1 MAEHADGS
9 IIVDTEIDT
18 KGFAAGSSELQR
30 AIKSL
35 NNKIQALGPT
45 FQKALSGN
53 ASALSNFEAKAATLE
68 NTISELEAQL
78 KSLGEARV
86 PTEDY
91 QWLTTEIEK
100 AKKQLMLLDEK
111 QIKMEDMGVK
121 KSSQA
126 WKSLQYDIDLA
137 RRKIADYEEDQ
148 AHMRDSGKAF
158 KLGTSTAEYS
168 QLESA
173 LASAKSKLAEMQ
185 AQADEAKGSTDKFS
199 AALNGVKSALTAIGK
214 IGKKAFSGFI
224 SVIKKG
230 ISRVKQFSKASNG
243 CNSSITKL
251 GKKITGLGSMLKRM
265 ALRKI
270 MSGILSSVKEGFG
283 NLAQYSAQTNKDLS
297 ALKSGLTKLKN
308 SFATAFSPIL
318 TVVTPALTKLINY
331 LSTAITYIGKLFAAL
346 TGSTTFVKAKDVQE
360 DYASSL
366 EGTASA
372 AKEAKRQLTGFDDLN
387 VLSDSSSDPA
397 NGETSP
403 SDMFEEVHIESSIT
417 DFIGRLKQAFV
428 DGDYAGIGE
437 AIGNGI
443 NTAIQKIK
451 DFVNWDNVGGTITNF
466 VDGVAEGFNSMIDTV
481 DWNSIGNSFAEGFNT
496 VLNTLFLVLTAFDWL
511 GLAEGLANS
520 INGFVNGVD
529 WAIVGQT
536 ISAGFTGALHF
547 ILTALETFDWQ
558 AFGRA
563 VATLV
568 ANIDWS
574 DLFNTILSIV
584 KEIFNGVLEFRQTL
598 HDELPDD
605 LRGVLSL
612 VEAIGLAFAAWK
624 ISSAVLDCIN
634 SIVKLPTSITVGV
647 TLAITG
653 ITLEA
658 KGLSDAI
665 QNELDGFNFAEIVS
679 GALLG
684 TGGAAILGSGIATW
698 IESAFAGS
706 AVDLAITQAGIN
718 LGVGTAGAAGA
729 AIGAAVA
736 GIIAGIPAYFVGIYD
751 ACVDGIDWL
760 NSLLV
765 GAGATAAGAG
775 IGAIIG
781 MCGGPIGAGIGA
793 LIGLAVGLV
802 TDGIILIVQKW
813 DVITNF
819 LSDFFTVT
827 IPNIW
832 NGFVG
837 WLKNIPAALGE
848 FFGSLPGK
856 ISTWFSNLWQPIKD
870 YDWKGLG
877 NSIGTWCGNAIKDA
891 IQFVTVSVPNFF
903 TELWETIKNAFV
915 TFFTVTLPKFFTETL
930 PTAFQAV
937 IDFVKGLPEKLW
949 NAIKT
954 GWNWLVNIGKS
965 IIDGIWEG
973 LQTVWQAIKNFV
985 SGFVQG
991 FKDALGIHSPSTVF
1005 AEIGR
1010 FLIEG
1015 LLQGI
1020 QNMWSSITSFFS
1032 NALSSLKQTIS
1043 NAWAEIKQGAQTA
1056 WQGISSTVSNAW
1068 SGIKTGVSTAC
1079 TAVKTTA
1086 SNAWNSVKSATST
1099 AWNAVK
1105 SGVST
1110 AINGAKT
1117 AAATAWNSM
1126 KTTASTVS
1134 SSIRSTVSTAW
1145 NTVKSSIS
1153 TAMNNAKTTASTAWN
1168 SIKSTASSVCS
1179 SVKSTVSSAWSNV
1192 KSSVSNAVNNI
1203 KSSASSAWNSVKS
1216 TVSSVN
1222 NSIKSTVSSAWT
1234 SMKSTISTKLSD
1246 IKSSAT
1252 STFTS
1257 LKNSATTW
1265 GKDVCQNMANGIS
1278 KAKST
1283 VESAVKGVADKIK
1296 SFLGFS
1302 EPEDG
1307 PLSNFHT
1314 YMPDMID
1321 LMAYGIKQN
1330 QGKAI
1335 GAVSNMASAISG
1347 EIQNGDYAMGDI
1359 QIGNGASAALG
1370 DFSDKITNSFATLI
1384 DRLQAIANGVTFA
1397 TPAIATGGVVPYSI
1411 AASNNADST
1420 GVTNAIEAS
1429 NDELASVVTQ
1439 VVANATTNIVNAI
1452 QKYSGTTVNFDKDS
1466 MASSVIQEINRR
1478 TRASGSSP
1486 LVG

>member
-100 AKKQLMLLDEK
+100 AKNQLMLLEEK
-111 QIKMEDMGVK
+111 QIKMEDMGIK

-148 AHMRDSGKAF
+148 AHMRNSGKAF
-158 KLGTSTAEYS
+158 QMGSSTAEYS

-185 AQADEAKGSTDKFS
+185 AQADGASGSTSRLAKVGH
-199 AALNGVKSALTAIGK
+199 AVKSAFSKIGS
-214 IGKKAFSGFI
+214 IGKKAFKGCAKAIGATVSKIKNLKKSSGGATGAI
-224 SVIKKG
+224 S
-230 ISRVKQFSKASNG
+230 
-243 CNSSITKL
+243 KL

-270 MSGILSSVKEGFG
+270 MSAILSAVKEGFN
-283 NLAQYSAQTNKDLS
+283 NLAQYSTQTNKDLS
-297 ALKSGLTKLKN
+297 ALKSSLTRLKN
-308 SFATAFSPIL
+308 SFASAFAPIL
-318 TVVTPALTKLINY
+318 TVVTPILTKFIDY
-331 LSTAITYIGKLFAAL
+331 LSTAITYVGKLFAAL
-346 TGSTTFVKAKDVQE
+346 SGAKTFTKATAVQE
-360 DYASSL
+360 DYAASL
-366 EGTASA
+366 SGTSQA
-372 AKEAKRQLTGFDDLN
+372 AKDAQRQLTGFDDLN
-387 VLSDSSSDPA
+387 VLSDSSNSEK
-397 NGETSP
+397 GETSP
-403 SDMFEEVHIESSIT
+403 SEMFEEVPIESSIT
-417 DFIGRLKQAFV
+417 DFVSRLKEAFV
-428 DGDYAGIGE
+428 SGDYSGIGA

-443 NTAIQKIK
+443 NTAIQKVNDFIK
-451 DFVNWDNVGGTITNF
+451 WDNIGGTITNF
-466 VDGVAEGFNSMIDTV
+466 VSSVAEGFNSLIHTVNWQQIGDT
-481 DWNSIGNSFAEGFNT
+481 FAQGFNT
-496 VLNTLFLVLTAFDWL
+496 AINTLFLVLTEFDWP
-511 GLAEGLANS
+511 GLAAGLADNLNGFVCGIDWANLGKKLSDGAKTLLVTLRSAITTFDWAALGKGVADGLNS
-520 INGFVNGVD
+520 IDWVGIISDLAAGVSDLLKGALDLLIGFAENLDWAKLGSDLWNSLIGIVKNIDWGGIISKAFQLLGAALAGAISLIVGFAKSLWESLKSAFESTKNYFATYIDEAGGNVIQGLLNGIWNGIKNIGTWIKEHIFEPFINGF
-529 WAIVGQT
+529 
-536 ISAGFTGALHF
+536 
-547 ILTALETFDWQ
+547 
-558 AFGRA
+558 
-563 VATLV
+563 
-568 ANIDWS
+568 
-574 DLFNTILSIV
+574 
-584 KEIFNGVLEFRQTL
+584 
-598 HDELPDD
+598 
-605 LRGVLSL
+605 
-612 VEAIGLAFAAWK
+612 
-624 ISSAVLDCIN
+624 
-634 SIVKLPTSITVGV
+634 
-647 TLAITG
+647 
-653 ITLEA
+653 
-658 KGLSDAI
+658 
-665 QNELDGFNFAEIVS
+665 
-679 GALLG
+679 
-684 TGGAAILGSGIATW
+684 
-698 IESAFAGS
+698 
-706 AVDLAITQAGIN
+706 
-718 LGVGTAGAAGA
+718 
-729 AIGAAVA
+729 
-736 GIIAGIPAYFVGIYD
+736 
-751 ACVDGIDWL
+751 
-760 NSLLV
+760 
-765 GAGATAAGAG
+765 
-775 IGAIIG
+775 
-781 MCGGPIGAGIGA
+781 
-793 LIGLAVGLV
+793 
-802 TDGIILIVQKW
+802 
-813 DVITNF
+813 
-819 LSDFFTVT
+819 
-827 IPNIW
+827 
-832 NGFVG
+832 
-837 WLKNIPAALGE
+837 
-848 FFGSLPGK
+848 
-856 ISTWFSNLWQPIKD
+856 
-870 YDWKGLG
+870 
-877 NSIGTWCGNAIKDA
+877 
-891 IQFVTVSVPNFF
+891 
-903 TELWETIKNAFV
+903 KNAF
-915 TFFTVTLPKFFTETL
+915 
-930 PTAFQAV
+930 
-937 IDFVKGLPEKLW
+937 
-949 NAIKT
+949 
-954 GWNWLVNIGKS
+954 
-965 IIDGIWEG
+965 
-973 LQTVWQAIKNFV
+973 
-985 SGFVQG
+985 
-991 FKDALGIHSPSTVF
+991 GIHSPSTVMS
-1005 AEIGR
+1005 EMGGY
-1010 FLIEG
+1010 LIEG

-1020 QNMWSSITSFFS
+1020 KNLWSSITGFFS

-1043 NAWAEIKQGAQTA
+1043 NAWAKIKQGAQTA

-1086 SNAWNSVKSATST
+1086 SN
-1099 AWNAVK
+1099 
-1105 SGVST
+1105 
-1110 AINGAKT
+1110 
-1117 AAATAWNSM
+1117 
-1126 KTTASTVS
+1126 
-1134 SSIRSTVSTAW
+1134 
-1145 NTVKSSIS
+1145 
-1153 TAMNNAKTTASTAWN
+1153 AWN

-1234 SMKSTISTKLSD
+1234 SMKSTVSTKLSD

-1359 QIGNGASAALG
+1359 QVGNGASAALG

-1397 TPAIATGGVVPYSI
+1397 TPAIATGSVVPYSI

-1452 QKYSGTTVNFDKDS
+1452 QKYSGTTVNLDKDS

-1478 TRASGSSP
+1478 TRASGNSP

>member
-1 MAEHADGS
+1 MAEHADGL

-100 AKKQLMLLDEK
+100 AKNQLMLLEEK
-111 QIKMEDMGVK
+111 QIKMEDIGIK

-148 AHMRDSGKAF
+148 AHMRNSGKAF
-158 KLGTSTAEYS
+158 QMGSSTAEYS

-185 AQADEAKGSTDKFS
+185 AQADGASGSTSRLAKVGH
-199 AALNGVKSALTAIGK
+199 AVKSAFSKIGS
-214 IGKKAFSGFI
+214 IGKKAFKGCAKAIGATVSKIKNLKKSSGGATGAI
-224 SVIKKG
+224 S
-230 ISRVKQFSKASNG
+230 
-243 CNSSITKL
+243 KL
-251 GKKITGLGSMLKRM
+251 GKKITGLGSMLKRT

-270 MSGILSSVKEGFG
+270 MSAILSAVKEGFN
-283 NLAQYSAQTNKDLS
+283 NLAQYSTQTNKDLS
-297 ALKSGLTKLKN
+297 ALKSSLTRLKN
-308 SFATAFSPIL
+308 SFASAFAPIL
-318 TVVTPALTKLINY
+318 TVVTPILTKFIDY
-331 LSTAITYIGKLFAAL
+331 LSTAITYVGKLFAAL
-346 TGSTTFVKAKDVQE
+346 SGAKTFTKATAVQE
-360 DYASSL
+360 DYAASL
-366 EGTASA
+366 SGTSQA
-372 AKEAKRQLTGFDDLN
+372 AKDAQRQLTGFDDLN
-387 VLSDSSSDPA
+387 VLSDSSNSEK
-397 NGETSP
+397 GETSP
-403 SDMFEEVHIESSIT
+403 SEMFEEVPIESSIT
-417 DFIGRLKQAFV
+417 DFVSRLKEAFV
-428 DGDYAGIGE
+428 SGDYSGIGA

-443 NTAIQKIK
+443 NTAIQKVNDFIK
-451 DFVNWDNVGGTITNF
+451 WDNIGGTITNF
-466 VDGVAEGFNSMIDTV
+466 VSSVAEGFNSLIHTVNWQQIGDT
-481 DWNSIGNSFAEGFNT
+481 FAQGFNT
-496 VLNTLFLVLTAFDWL
+496 AINTLFLVLTEFDWP
-511 GLAEGLANS
+511 GLAAGLADNLNGFVCGIDWANLGKKLSDGAKTLLVTLRSAITTFDWAALGKGVADGLNS
-520 INGFVNGVD
+520 IDWVGIISDLAAGVSDLLKGALDLLIGFAENLDWAKLGSDLWNSLIGIVKNIDWGGIISKAFQLLGAALAGAISLIVGFAKSLWESLKSAFESTKNYFATYIDEAGGNVIQGLLNGIWNGIKNIGTWIKEHIFEPFINGF
-529 WAIVGQT
+529 
-536 ISAGFTGALHF
+536 
-547 ILTALETFDWQ
+547 
-558 AFGRA
+558 
-563 VATLV
+563 
-568 ANIDWS
+568 
-574 DLFNTILSIV
+574 
-584 KEIFNGVLEFRQTL
+584 
-598 HDELPDD
+598 
-605 LRGVLSL
+605 
-612 VEAIGLAFAAWK
+612 
-624 ISSAVLDCIN
+624 
-634 SIVKLPTSITVGV
+634 
-647 TLAITG
+647 
-653 ITLEA
+653 
-658 KGLSDAI
+658 
-665 QNELDGFNFAEIVS
+665 
-679 GALLG
+679 
-684 TGGAAILGSGIATW
+684 
-698 IESAFAGS
+698 
-706 AVDLAITQAGIN
+706 
-718 LGVGTAGAAGA
+718 
-729 AIGAAVA
+729 
-736 GIIAGIPAYFVGIYD
+736 
-751 ACVDGIDWL
+751 
-760 NSLLV
+760 
-765 GAGATAAGAG
+765 
-775 IGAIIG
+775 
-781 MCGGPIGAGIGA
+781 
-793 LIGLAVGLV
+793 
-802 TDGIILIVQKW
+802 
-813 DVITNF
+813 
-819 LSDFFTVT
+819 
-827 IPNIW
+827 
-832 NGFVG
+832 
-837 WLKNIPAALGE
+837 
-848 FFGSLPGK
+848 
-856 ISTWFSNLWQPIKD
+856 
-870 YDWKGLG
+870 
-877 NSIGTWCGNAIKDA
+877 
-891 IQFVTVSVPNFF
+891 
-903 TELWETIKNAFV
+903 KNAF
-915 TFFTVTLPKFFTETL
+915 
-930 PTAFQAV
+930 
-937 IDFVKGLPEKLW
+937 
-949 NAIKT
+949 
-954 GWNWLVNIGKS
+954 
-965 IIDGIWEG
+965 
-973 LQTVWQAIKNFV
+973 
-985 SGFVQG
+985 
-991 FKDALGIHSPSTVF
+991 GIHSPSTVMS
-1005 AEIGR
+1005 EMGGY
-1010 FLIEG
+1010 LIEG

-1020 QNMWSSITSFFS
+1020 KNLWSSITGFFS

-1086 SNAWNSVKSATST
+1086 SN
-1099 AWNAVK
+1099 
-1105 SGVST
+1105 
-1110 AINGAKT
+1110 
-1117 AAATAWNSM
+1117 
-1126 KTTASTVS
+1126 
-1134 SSIRSTVSTAW
+1134 
-1145 NTVKSSIS
+1145 
-1153 TAMNNAKTTASTAWN
+1153 AWN

-1234 SMKSTISTKLSD
+1234 SMKSTVSTKLSD

-1359 QIGNGASAALG
+1359 QVGNGASAALG

-1397 TPAIATGGVVPYSI
+1397 TPAIATGSVVPYSI

-1452 QKYSGTTVNFDKDS
+1452 QKYSGTTVNLDKDS